1 MRNII
6 LLAANTVKVTFR
18 KIKLYSVFCITCPG
32 LVLSMGMHSD
42 IGTRLLTIGIINMDG
57 GVISMI

>member
-18 KIKLYSVFCITCPG
+18 KKSNYIVYFVLPVLG

-42 IGTRLLTIGIINMDG
+42 IGTGY
-57 GVISMI
+57 